1 MAIHGVTL
9 KVTPCLRIE
18 CTFLI
23 GEDGWQ
29 GICEKPAIS
38 IHADSFEQAKLDM
51 ERELGKHIELLLRQS
66 QQTGVE
72 HAA

>member
-1 MAIHGVTL
+1 MAPHGVAL

-18 CTFLI
+18 CKFLI
-23 GEDGWQ
+23 GEDGWL
-29 GICEKPAIS
+29 GICEQPLIS

-51 ERELGKHIELLLRQS
+51 ERELGKHIEMLLRQS
-66 QQTGVE
+66 QPTGVE